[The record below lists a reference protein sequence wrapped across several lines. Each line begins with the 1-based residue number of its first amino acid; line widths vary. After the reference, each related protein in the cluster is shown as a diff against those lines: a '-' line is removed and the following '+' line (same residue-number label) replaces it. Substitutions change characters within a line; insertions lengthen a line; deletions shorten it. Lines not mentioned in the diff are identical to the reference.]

1 MSKLAK
7 MSRIGGELSLKSLLV
22 GGIAMSGASVGTGFV
37 PSAIGKIAL
46 VAAAICVAVAPLTS
60 RADSLVTP
68 VAATAQS
75 WYSYGATEWRSPVNV
90 INSSGMSTLP
100 VTKDSTASTAC
111 SFGMWLSNGTQ
122 ATWIMFDMGE
132 VMTLTGLRVWNYN
145 EARSSNRDYFKRGV
159 KTCELRYGGPDML
172 ANGDTYAKAGA
183 WGALAGTL
191 TFACGTG
198 QNGLAGEDVEFAE
211 PITTRYVMLRVLDN
225 YGVDSYTGLSEV
237 RFYARAVQR
246 WYAEGASSAAAFTVM
261 SDDLLQTA
269 VASVDDNLTISEAN
283 VVHTTNDTYQ
293 TSDASRLTDGT
304 FGPAGAV
311 GGLCIQSG
319 TVTYNLDTAAVPG
332 GYDVSQVHV
341 YTGWATSGGRE
352 NPSFTLLYKRVGESE
367 FTQAGA
373 GYYVCTITGTKNNRH
388 ACLKMKNLGLRGVEA
403 LRFDFYGATDGR
415 GQQNL
420 GVGYKEIDVLR
431 DRYTMFAPVA
441 ATSENYY
448 SSGNDVRS
456 PLHAID
462 GSGMSSASGIE
473 VDGVTASTAYSSVVW
488 LSNNTKP
495 TWIAFDLGA
504 VRTVKG
510 FHLWNYNENGYST
523 RGIKTAD
530 IYKGDAMPA
539 QGTAYASSGAAWG
552 ALVQSMSFSKTP
564 GNVNDAGNDY
574 FFDVPVTTRYLQFAI
589 SENHGTENYTGIS
602 EIVFYADD
610 GDVAVTR
617 RDSGLKEVPDAL
629 GKTVTAAE
637 GTGTAAP
644 LTLAAETTSIDTLSV
659 ETYDGPVQIDASG
672 KTLALGNIEIPF
684 GTAGLE
690 IMSGGTLTAV
700 QGKRNWMVW
709 NADSDLTIHG
719 TVADNADGAVVLKKT
734 GSGTVTIDGTDT
746 HQGDT
751 FYNGGGYRQTGGTVD
766 TRGATFTGVVCEF
779 VGGTSRATT
788 GIALNSSA
796 VSVAGPHSGEW
807 RFINLASAT
816 SSLAV
821 TNGGVLKVGYFTGG
835 PLDFSVMLDGG
846 TLGTSALGAATPW
859 LPAFGAVAVGA
870 NGATFDMSGGG
881 GVVEASITNATAGA
895 IRKTGANTLT
905 LKRRVEGAGPVSVED
920 GTLSLSLP
928 APIIHYDFDTMSGT
942 AMSNL
947 GTGGATYNGVI
958 SGSPTVVDGVG
969 GNAFSFSANV
979 DAVVTANAVPLRHYT
994 YAAWV
999 KSAGAYTPASRI
1011 IVGGDYALRETG
1023 GFLGYL
1029 GTDGSHFWVFA
1040 RNVGRDDAPAST
1052 RTHSY
1057 ADAENWHH
1065 IATSYDGSTVTLYID
1080 GELAESHAANFY
1092 GESVCTVKIG
1102 FGNNIN
1108 ANSAEY
1114 WNGAMDEAYVF
1125 DRALSA
1131 DEVAM
1136 LKEKSWKAVNVLDP
1150 GTELSIAAGATL
1162 DLDGVDQ
1169 TVSTLTLG
1177 GHLRRLGPTTW
1188 GAIGSGAKHETDMI
1202 TGDGILRVLG
1212 PSRSGLTLVVR

>member
-1 MSKLAK
+1 MSKPHKMCKISGGRWATVLPSGWIRFVALA
-7 MSRIGGELSLKSLLV
+7 L
-22 GGIAMSGASVGTGFV
+22 
-37 PSAIGKIAL
+37 
-46 VAAAICVAVAPLTS
+46 CVATVSSPLQ
-60 RADSLVTP
+60 ADSLVAP

-75 WYSYGATEWRSPVNV
+75 WFVGSADWRSPVNV
-90 INSSGMSTLP
+90 INSAGMSTLP
-100 VTKDSTASTAC
+100 VTKDSTASTAHA
-111 SFGMWLSNGTQ
+111 FGMWLSNGTQ

-132 VMTLTGLRVWNYN
+132 VVTLTGLRVWNYN
-145 EARSSNRDYFKRGV
+145 EQRSSNRDYCRRGV
-159 KTCELRYGGPDML
+159 KTCELRYGGSAML
-172 ANGDTYAKAGA
+172 ANGDTYANASA
-183 WGALAGTL
+183 WGTPADTL

-198 QNGLAGEDVEFAE
+198 QDGLAGEDVAFAG
-211 PITTRYVMLRVLDN
+211 PITTRYVLLRVLDN
-225 YGVDSYTGLSEV
+225 YGIDNYTGLSEV
-237 RFYARAVQR
+237 RFYARKAQR

-269 VASVDDNLTISEAN
+269 VASVDDNLTIDSVN
-283 VVHTTNDTYQ
+283 NGYTTNATYQ
-293 TSDASRLTDGT
+293 TSDVSRLTDGT

-311 GGLCIQSG
+311 GGLCIKGG
-319 TVTYNLDTAAVPG
+319 TVTYNLDTSTEPG

-341 YTGWATSGGRE
+341 YAGWGTTGGRE

-367 FTQAGA
+367 FTPAGA
-373 GYYVCTITGTKNNRH
+373 GYYACTITGKNNRH
-388 ACLKMKNLGLRGVEA
+388 ACLKMKNLGLKGVAA

-415 GQQNL
+415 GQQNG
-420 GVGYKEIDVLR
+420 GVCYKEIDVLR

-441 ATSENYY
+441 ATSENYF

-456 PLHAID
+456 PVHAID
-462 GSGMSSASGIE
+462 GSGMSSASGVG

-504 VRTVKG
+504 VRTLKG
-510 FHLWNYNENGYST
+510 FHLWNYNENRYSA
-523 RGIKTAD
+523 RGIKTAE
-530 IYKGDAMPA
+530 IYKGDTMPA
-539 QGTAYASSGAAWG
+539 QGTAYASAGAAWG
-552 ALVQSMSFSKTP
+552 TLVQSMSFYQAP
-564 GNVNDAGNDY
+564 GNANDAGKDY

-589 SENHGTENYTGIS
+589 SENHGTERYTGIS
-602 EIVFYADD
+602 EIVFFADD

-629 GKTVTAAE
+629 GKTVTAVE

-690 IMSGGTLTAV
+690 IMSGGTLTAA

-709 NADSDLTIHG
+709 NADGDLTIHG
-719 TVADNADGAVVLKKT
+719 TVADNADGAVALKKT

-766 TRGATFTGVVCEF
+766 TRGATFNSVVCEF

-788 GIALNSSA
+788 GIALNSA
-796 VSVAGPHSGEW
+796 DVFVAGPHSAEW
-807 RFINLASAT
+807 RFIDLASAT

-835 PLDFSVMLDGG
+835 PLDFPVMLDGG

-870 NGATFDMSGGG
+870 NGATFDTSGGG
-881 GVVEASITNATAGA
+881 GVVEASITNAAAGA

-905 LKRRVEGAGPVSVED
+905 LKRRVEGAGQVSVED
-920 GTLSLSLP
+920 GTLALSLP
-928 APIIHYDFDTMSGT
+928 APIIHYDFDTISGT
-942 AMSNL
+942 TMSNL
-947 GTGGATYNGVI
+947 GTGGAAYNGVI

-969 GNAFSFSANV
+969 GNAFSFSANA

-994 YAAWV
+994 YATWV

-1011 IVGGDYALRETG
+1011 IVGGDYGLRTSN

-1029 GTDGSHFWVFA
+1029 GTDGSHFWLIV
-1040 RNVGRDDAPAST
+1040 RNDGRDDVPTYA

-1057 ADAENWHH
+1057 ADTENWHH
-1065 IATSYDGSTVTLYID
+1065 IATTYDGDTVTLYID

-1092 GESVCTVKIG
+1092 RESVCTVKIG

-1136 LKEKSWKAVNVLDP
+1136 LKESSWKAVNVLDP

-1188 GAIGSGAKHETDMI
+1188 GAIGSGARHETDMI

-1212 PSRSGLTLVVR
+1212 PSRSGLTLIVR